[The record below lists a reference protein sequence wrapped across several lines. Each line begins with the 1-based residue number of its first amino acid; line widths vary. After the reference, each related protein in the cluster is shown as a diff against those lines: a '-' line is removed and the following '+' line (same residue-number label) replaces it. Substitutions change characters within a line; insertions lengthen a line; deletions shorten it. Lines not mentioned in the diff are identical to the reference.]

1 MNTNEVL
8 INLAWMIPTFVISI
22 LVPLIHSFFFRNKLI
37 YSWDFYINNL
47 KIPKLTA
54 FNRLKALKHLI
65 IFQISWTLAIIL
77 GLITLSKLLKD
88 YFYIIFLCM
97 IFLVILRVYG
107 YVSIITMYKRLKKY
121 CLEYNKF
128 NIDYFYEKEEDINFI
143 SKNSYLAINM
153 FLKNQIKIK
162 NNNFKFFLSMKKIEK
177 SLNKISNPKK
187 KVEYLDDICFLD
199 EGISEINKIAFT
211 REMMSHLRLT
221 LIEKYVTNN

>member
-1 MNTNEVL
+1 
-8 INLAWMIPTFVISI
+8 
-22 LVPLIHSFFFRNKLI
+22 
-37 YSWDFYINNL
+37 
-47 KIPKLTA
+47 
-54 FNRLKALKHLI
+54 
-65 IFQISWTLAIIL
+65 
-77 GLITLSKLLKD
+77 
-88 YFYIIFLCM
+88 
-97 IFLVILRVYG
+97 
-107 YVSIITMYKRLKKY
+107 MYKRLKKY